1 MAQALY
7 RKWRPGLWDQ
17 VVGQEHIVQTLQNA
31 IRSNRV
37 GHAYLFAGPRGTGKT
52 TMARLLAKA
61 VNCLDEDPSR
71 HPCNQCQNCQGV
83 NKGNFLDL
91 IEIDAASNTSV
102 DDVRDLRDKINFS
115 PSQGKFKVYI
125 IDEVHMLSTAAF
137 NALLKTLEEPPVHAI
152 FILATTEVH
161 KIPATVLSRCQR
173 HEFRRI
179 PVNDIVSYLKE
190 IIKGENLQADD
201 DALQLIARQS
211 TGCMRDAISLLD
223 QLSSSGENITL
234 PIAQMVL
241 GTATHQSVF
250 ELVNAILDANTAIG
264 LNSIHRALDGGS
276 DPRQFARQVV
286 EYLRSIML
294 VQMGSADQ
302 VDSTTEQRLQMAEHA
317 RRFDRQRLLNTLR
330 LFNNAVTEN
339 RGTWQPS
346 LLLELA
352 MAESIEQ
359 PVVQQTAAPVMET
372 HSPAST
378 TTTGAY
384 RPTNAP
390 LPPVKQAPDSVR
402 PVQQTPPASQ
412 SVQPAQVLPSKG
424 GTVMLDDITR
434 AWGQIRTELK
444 KRSSQTEALLNSC
457 KPLAIRDGALVLG
470 FPSDVLKSKMESN
483 DNKEMTIQVITQVM
497 GTRLSIICTVT
508 GGKAGIDP
516 ANLGIEGGGLVSTA
530 LDLGG
535 KIVNKKKSSNS

>member
-61 VNCLDEDPSR
+61 VNCLDEDSTH
-71 HPCNQCQNCQGV
+71 HPCNKCEHCLGV

-137 NALLKTLEEPPVHAI
+137 NALLKTLEEPPAHAI

-179 PVNDIVSYLKE
+179 PVNDIVAYLKE
-190 IIKGENLQADD
+190 IIAGEHLQADD

-234 PIAQMVL
+234 PIAQNVL

-250 ELVNAILDANTAIG
+250 ELVNAILEADTAAG
-264 LNSIHRALDGGS
+264 LNSIHQALDGGS

-302 VDSTTEQRLQMAEHA
+302 VDSTGEQRLQMAEHS
-317 RRFDRQRLLNTLR
+317 RRFDRARLLSTLR
-330 LFNNAVTEN
+330 LFNSAVTEN

-352 MAESIEQ
+352 MAEAIEQ
-359 PVVQQTAAPVMET
+359 PVSAPSNSAPVEEY
-372 HSPAST
+372 H
-378 TTTGAY
+378 
-384 RPTNAP
+384 
-390 LPPVKQAPDSVR
+390 
-402 PVQQTPPASQ
+402 PPAINNAS
-412 SVQPAQVLPSKG
+412 QPAIVRSAVVSPPSVPAARPAQQAVQASQPVPSSAAVPSKG
-424 GTVMLDDITR
+424 GPLSLDDISH
-434 AWGQIRTELK
+434 AWSQIRAALK
-444 KRSSQTEALLNSC
+444 KRSPQTEALLNSC
-457 KPLAIRDGALVLG
+457 KPVAIKDGILVLG
-470 FPSDVLKSKMESN
+470 FASDVVKSKMESN
-483 DNKEMTIQVITQVM
+483 DNKDLTSNVISQVM
-497 GTRLSIICTVT
+497 GSNLSISCIVS
-508 GGKAGIDP
+508 GGKAAIDP
-516 ANLGIEGGGLVSTA
+516 ANLGIDSGGLVSTA
-530 LDLGG
+530 LGLGG
-535 KIVNKKKSSNS
+535 KIVDKKKSSHS

>member
-1 MAQALY
+1 MSQALY

-31 IRSNRV
+31 IRSDRV

-52 TMARLLAKA
+52 TMARLLAKG
-61 VNCLDEDPSR
+61 VNCLDEDPTHR
-71 HPCNQCQNCQGV
+71 PCNHCQNCLGV
-83 NKGNFLDL
+83 NNANFLDL

-115 PSQGKFKVYI
+115 PSQGKYKVYI

-137 NALLKTLEEPPVHAI
+137 NALLKTLEEPPAHAI

-179 PVNDIVSYLKE
+179 PVNDIVAYLE
-190 IIKGENLQADD
+190 QIIKGENLHADA
-201 DALQLIARQS
+201 DALTLIARQS

-234 PIAQMVL
+234 AMTQTVL

-250 ELVNAILDANTAIG
+250 ELINAILDGNTAVG
-264 LNSIHRALDGGS
+264 LNSIHNALDSGS
-276 DPRQFARQVV
+276 DPRQYARQVV

-302 VDSTTEQRLQMAEHA
+302 VDSTAEQRLQMAEHA
-317 RRFDRQRLLNTLR
+317 RRFERSRLLNTLR

-352 MAESIEQ
+352 MAEAIEQ
-359 PVVQQTAAPVMET
+359 PVINTQPVHEIHPSTPVNVHSSPVAHTPPLVKQTPEPARVVHEPVTPPPAAAPT
-372 HSPAST
+372 PSSPPSR
-378 TTTGAY
+378 TGEI
-384 RPTNAP
+384 
-390 LPPVKQAPDSVR
+390 S
-402 PVQQTPPASQ
+402 
-412 SVQPAQVLPSKG
+412 
-424 GTVMLDDITR
+424 LDDISK
-434 AWGQIRTELK
+434 AWGQIKAALK
-444 KRSSQTEALLNSC
+444 KRSPQTEALLNSC
-457 KPLAIRDGALVLG
+457 KPVAIKSGTLILG
-470 FPSDVLKSKMESN
+470 FASDVVKSKMESN
-483 DNKEMTIQVITQVM
+483 DNKDLTSQVISQVM
-497 GTRLSIICTVT
+497 GINLPVQCIIT
-508 GGKAGIDP
+508 GSKAAIDP
-516 ANLGIEGGGLVSTA
+516 VDLGIEGGGLVSTA

-535 KIVNKKKSSNS
+535 KIVTKKKSSAS

>member
-1 MAQALY
+1 MPQAFY

-61 VNCLDEDPSR
+61 VNCLDEDTSH
-71 HPCNQCQNCQGV
+71 HPCNKCQNCLGV

-137 NALLKTLEEPPVHAI
+137 NALLKTLEEPPAHAI

-179 PVNDIVSYLKE
+179 PVSDIVAYLEE
-190 IIKGENLQADD
+190 IIKGENLLADP
-201 DALQLIARQS
+201 DALLLIARQS

-223 QLSSSGENITL
+223 QLSSSGEKITL
-234 PIAQMVL
+234 PMAQTVL

-250 ELVNAILDANTAIG
+250 ELINAILEADTAAG
-264 LNSIHRALDGGS
+264 LNSIHQALDSGS

-302 VDSTTEQRLQMAEHA
+302 VDSTAEQRLQMAEHA
-317 RRFDRQRLLNTLR
+317 RRFERSRLLNTLR

-359 PVVQQTAAPVMET
+359 PVLQPVSTSIAESHTAVVPAPSS
-372 HSPAST
+372 HAPAVNQ
-378 TTTGAY
+378 
-384 RPTNAP
+384 PQP
-390 LPPVKQAPDSVR
+390 QKQAAEHTH
-402 PVQQTPPASQ
+402 PVQQTSPPTQ
-412 SVQPAQVLPSKG
+412 TNQTMPAAVSKSG
-424 GTVMLDDITR
+424 VVSLDDITR
-434 AWGQIRTELK
+434 AWGQIRAALK

-457 KPLAIRDGALVLG
+457 KPMAIKDGALVLG
-470 FPSDVLKSKMESN
+470 FASDVVKSKMESN
-483 DNKEMTIQVITQVM
+483 DNKEMTSQVIAQVM
-497 GTRLSIICTVT
+497 GTSLSIICTVT
-508 GGKAGIDP
+508 GSKAAIDP
-516 ANLGIEGGGLVSTA
+516 VDLGIEGGGLVSTA